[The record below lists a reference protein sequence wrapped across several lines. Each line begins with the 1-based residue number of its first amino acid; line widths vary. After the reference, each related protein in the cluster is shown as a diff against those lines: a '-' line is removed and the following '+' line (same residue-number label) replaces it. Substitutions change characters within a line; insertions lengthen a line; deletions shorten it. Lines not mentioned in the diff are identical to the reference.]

1 MIKGNRGILTLMI
14 IFFSFIIIYLFFSPL
29 LISIDSIYGFLA
41 YKGTL
46 QTGSFNVLQEVS
58 SQNVSVIKNH
68 FVAWWSPG
76 QWMAPGLL
84 ALLTGCT
91 LGVASIVVTI
101 LFSGL
106 GIYGF
111 YKVYRYFG
119 FSIPVTIISLLVLI
133 LSDAF
138 YTSFIIYQGGEV
150 LSFAIFPWFL
160 LFIIKLERFSWKAL
174 MLFIVFFLA
183 CFVAK
188 TTLVV
193 YCSIM
198 IAYKMV
204 EKNIYGFLN
213 GDKKVKYSAA
223 LLWLCIPWIC
233 CCVAIYL
240 FYLQKGPRIAFFYRF
255 NPEFSDI
262 LVPVSSPLSSI
273 LSMQTIIL
281 RIQKLIM
288 GNVGDGYISL
298 LLYFVLGIIIMLS
311 LYAALKKQQVSKTYL
326 SILIILHIGLVLFFT
341 TGYLLD
347 ANIDKNVRHFKLL
360 GFMFIPVFVSLIKN
374 IKILRGIVL
383 LFLIYSI
390 TDFIYLKNKWTE
402 NRYVSINNFYRNYYN
417 LDDIDQVDE
426 QTYKKLI
433 VLDKSTPPKMQG
445 HSVVFF
451 FEGNPD
457 IAIDVQH
464 TAVYE
469 TVRTK
474 LGSKVYKGN
483 GAAVFV
489 IISKKTMASTPDFLK
504 RLLPDYEQFEKIDET
519 DSYLFFKNK

>member
-1 MIKGNRGILTLMI
+1 MMIV
-14 IFFSFIIIYLFFSPL
+14 FFSFISISLFLYPL

-41 YKGTL
+41 YKGTV
-46 QTGSFNVLQEVS
+46 QTGYFNSLQEVS
-58 SQNVSVIKNH
+58 TVDVGVIKNH

-84 ALLTGCT
+84 VLLTGCT
-91 LGVASIVVTI
+91 LGLASIIVTI
-101 LFSGL
+101 FFSGL

-119 FSIPVTIISLLVLI
+119 FSIPITLISLLILI

-174 MLFIVFFLA
+174 MLFIIFFLA
-183 CFVAK
+183 CFGAK

-198 IAYKMV
+198 IAYKMG
-204 EKNIYGFLN
+204 EKTIYSFLN
-213 GDKKVKYSAA
+213 GDKKVRYSVA

-233 CCVAIYL
+233 CCIAIYK
-240 FYLQKGPRIAFFYRF
+240 FYLQKGPRINFFYRF
-255 NPEFSDI
+255 NPELSDI

-273 LSMQTIIL
+273 LSTQTIIL
-281 RIQKLIM
+281 RVQKLM
-288 GNVGDGYISL
+288 MPNAEYEYISL
-298 LLYFVLGIIIMLS
+298 LLYFFLGIIIIIS
-311 LYAALKKQQVSKTYL
+311 LYAALKKLQVSKIYL
-326 SILIILHIGLVLFFT
+326 CILITLYIGLVIFFT
-341 TGYLLD
+341 TGYLFD

-360 GFMFIPVFVSLIKN
+360 GFLFIPVFVSVIKN
-374 IKILRGIVL
+374 VKVLRGIVL
-383 LFLIYSI
+383 IFLLYSI
-390 TDFIYLKNKWTE
+390 TDFIYLKNKWTKS
-402 NRYVSINNFYRNYYN
+402 RYISINYFYRNYSN
-417 LDDIDQVDE
+417 LDDIDKVDE

-433 VLDKSTPPKMQG
+433 ALDRSTALKIQG

-451 FEGNPD
+451 LEGNPD
-457 IAIDVQH
+457 IAIDIKH
-464 TAVYE
+464 PAVFE
-469 TVRTK
+469 VNGER
-474 LGSKVYKGN
+474 LGSKAYKGN
-483 GAAVFV
+483 GSEVF
-489 IISKKTMASTPDFLK
+489 IIVSKKTIAATPDFLK

-519 DSYLFFKNK
+519 DSYFFFRNK